1 MYIGI
6 IDQKRPDFYVLCQ
19 RMAFQNDLRFRLWLI
34 LILMMMVIDSWDDV
48 GGGDDGEI
56 MTKLMILRGGSTMVL
71 SEKKHDF
78 DPACHLLL

>member
-1 MYIGI
+1 M
-6 IDQKRPDFYVLCQ
+6 
-19 RMAFQNDLRFRLWLI
+19 I
-34 LILMMMVIDSWDDV
+34 LILMVMIDGWADG

-71 SEKKHDF
+71 SEKKHGF

>member
-1 MYIGI
+1 
-6 IDQKRPDFYVLCQ
+6 
-19 RMAFQNDLRFRLWLI
+19 
-34 LILMMMVIDSWDDV
+34 MMMMMNDGWDG

-56 MTKLMILRGGSTMVL
+56 MTKLMILRGGRTMVL